1 MPGTEAPHLISRAL
15 LLAVALVA
23 AAGHAATPAAA
34 GSAERAGPKRVVVT
48 PRQGQVFGSH
58 RVKIRVRARGL
69 SGVLGVRLNGER
81 IGGSFSRPRRGVRSL
96 QASISYGL
104 KRGRNVLRVRVRR
117 RGKPPRR
124 ARVRFRVRRESKLA
138 MVGAGRNRRVAIG
151 SPVALAGAATG
162 LGASPAKLR
171 WKVVTA
177 PDPLGPAQGDPPP
190 LAGLTSPT
198 GPDARFEPSALGSY
212 VVKLTHGSGR
222 DAVSDRVRVDA
233 VPPNPLVAV
242 KTERYLGDEQQAFSG
257 IEVGGELYENELGKR
272 LQVVVLDRKTLAPV
286 SNEAYQPEEGG
297 RLAKLIEDL
306 DDTDLVIVSAQG
318 STADVDRAISG
329 FDDLLKLIGVPGK
342 LCGVDCIPTAGRF
355 SAIGVPGLK
364 VGEGDWSLRT
374 GTASGTDNAGMV
386 GFLSPDQYLNYGF
399 VPSER
404 EQFRY
409 GAQEVPWCNP
419 GPSCIS
425 DYIGYKIEVRDAH
438 TLAPGPGDGEFFPTN
453 GRTLNDDAKTLWAN
467 RMADALNAVPKG
479 DLVTIQVAS
488 NRISGESSYPPP
500 VGKVG
505 KAAMSR
511 LADAVAK
518 VGGTPNAFNRTA
530 LLSGAPASGG
540 AVYTLLGWAGAEP
553 GEGVEAAAGVDG
565 AGDAPVITGVL
576 RPGNDSEFRPA
587 EVMASADNPHILQ
600 DLIVKPPTGVWP
612 LDDDPGAKQAI
623 SYLGSTDQRLG
634 PDPRSAYWTQ
644 SFDEATTNAII
655 AGLKSVRYPSGASF
669 TEEQFEAARA
679 ELVKELGWVGNVRT
693 YLTNLS
699 KPFADNA
706 LPSWVAAQ
714 KIADQIYDDVNKP
727 QDEVAMKWIEFTR
740 IILGLLGPL
749 THEVTGVIGHM
760 LDLGVWAYGASQSGA
775 PTYDEVKVKAD
786 ELGAELVEQAQQA
799 QATYARIG
807 DVIVSDY
814 DKLAQIGQY
823 GGCNVASPG
832 CPPELALSNADR
844 IAASA
849 DAYRSIER
857 VAYTKLLPLGYHMFA
872 LKPYDGQVAPFPP
885 NYQCGFDFPW
895 GDYGSNRPYA
905 SWAQLVDLDPVG
917 GSSTWAPFVFSAPPG
932 ISTKHGSPPGNDLL
946 ERMFDPVSRSGNP
959 KAGGLGISREQLSYE
974 ADHDYWFG
982 SESAEARRCG
992 WLR

>member
-1 MPGTEAPHLISRAL
+1 MPGMEAIRPNLRWS
-15 LLAVALVA
+15 LLAIVLVA
-23 AAGHAATPAAA
+23 AAAPAASAA
-34 GSAERAGPKRVVVT
+34 GSTERAGPKRVVVT
-48 PRQGQVFGSH
+48 PRQGQVFGAH
-58 RVKIRVRARGL
+58 RVKIKVRARGL

-81 IGGSFSRPRRGVRSL
+81 IGGSFSRPRHGVRKL

-104 KRGRNVLRVRVRR
+104 KRGRNVLKVRVRR

-124 ARVRFRVRRESKLA
+124 ARVRFRVRRDSKLA
-138 MVGAGRNRRVAIG
+138 MVGAGRDRRVAIG
-151 SPVALAGAATG
+151 SPVPLDGAAAG

-171 WKVVTA
+171 WKVVDA
-177 PDPLGPAQGDPPP
+177 PDPLGPTQGDPPP

-198 GPDARFEPSALGSY
+198 GPDAMFEPPALGSY
-212 VVKLTHGSGR
+212 VVKLSHGSGPG
-222 DAVSDRVRVDA
+222 AVSDRVRVDA
-233 VPPNPLVAV
+233 VPPNPLVSV
-242 KTERYLGDEQQAFSG
+242 NTERYNAGQEAFSG
-257 IEVGGELYENELGKR
+257 IEVGGQLYANDLGKR
-272 LQVVVLDRKTLAPV
+272 LQVLVLDRKTLAPV
-286 SNEAYQPEEGG
+286 ANQSFQPEKGD
-297 RLAKLIEDL
+297 RLAGLIESL
-306 DDTDLVIVSAQG
+306 DDTDLVIVSSQG
-318 STADVDRAISG
+318 STHDVERAISG

-342 LCGVDCIPTAGRF
+342 LCGDDCIPGAGAF

-364 VGEGDWSLRT
+364 AGEGDWSLR
-374 GTASGTDNAGMV
+374 GTTATATDNGGMV
-386 GFLSPDQYLNYGF
+386 GYLSPDQYLNYGF

-409 GAQEVPWCNP
+409 GAREVPWCNP

-438 TLAPGPGDGEFFPTN
+438 TLAPGPGDGEFYPTN

-488 NRISGESSYPPP
+488 NRLPSEATYPPP

-511 LADAVAK
+511 LADAVAR
-518 VGGTPNAFNRTA
+518 VGGTPNAFNRAA
-530 LLSGAPASGG
+530 LTSGVPESGG

-565 AGDAPVITGVL
+565 AGDAPVISGVL

-587 EVMASADNPHILQ
+587 EVMESADNPHILQ
-600 DLIVKPPTGVWP
+600 DLIVKPPTGAWP

-655 AGLKSVRYPSGASF
+655 AGLKSVPYPSGASF

-727 QDEVAMKWIEFTR
+727 QDEVAMKWVEFTR

-749 THEVTGVIGHM
+749 THEVTGVIGHL

-799 QATYARIG
+799 QATYARMG

-814 DKLAQIGQY
+814 EKLALIGQY
-823 GGCNVASPG
+823 GGCNASSPG

-872 LKPYDGQVAPFPP
+872 LKPYDGRVAPFPP
-885 NYQCGFDFPW
+885 NYQCGFYFPW

-905 SWAQLVDLDPVG
+905 SWALLEDLAPVG
-917 GSSTWAPFVFSAPPG
+917 GSNTWAPFVFSAPPG
-932 ISTKHGSPPGNDLL
+932 ISTQHGSPPGNDLL

-959 KAGGLGISREQLSYE
+959 KAGGLGMSREQLSYE

>member
-1 MPGTEAPHLISRAL
+1 MEAPHLISRTL
-15 LLAVALVA
+15 LLAGALLA
-23 AAGHAATPAAA
+23 LLAFSSAPTTAA

-48 PRQGQVFGSH
+48 PRQGQVLGSH

-81 IGGSFSRPRRGVRSL
+81 IGGSFSRPRHGIRSL

-104 KRGRNVLRVRVRR
+104 KRGHNVLKVRVRR

-124 ARVRFRVRRESKLA
+124 ARVRFRVRRDSKLA
-138 MVGAGRNRRVAIG
+138 MVGAGRDRRVAIG
-151 SPVALAGAATG
+151 SAVPLDGAAKG
-162 LGASPAKLR
+162 LSASPANLR

-177 PDPLGPAQGDPPP
+177 PDPLGPGNDDALP

-198 GPDARFEPSALGSY
+198 GPEAMFEPSALGTY
-212 VVKLTHGSGR
+212 VIKLAHGTGP
-222 DAVSDRVRVDA
+222 DAVTDRVRIDA

-242 KTERYLGDEQQAFSG
+242 KTMRYVGTNGGAFSG
-257 IEVGGELYENELGKR
+257 IEVGGQLYDNELGKR
-272 LQVVVLDRKTLAPV
+272 LQVLVLDRKTLAPV
-286 SNEAYQPEEGG
+286 SNASFQPEEGD
-297 RLAKLIEDL
+297 RLAGLIDGL

-318 STADVDRAISG
+318 STSDVDRAIAG
-329 FDDLLKLIGVPGK
+329 FDGLLKLIGVPGK
-342 LCGVDCIPTAGRF
+342 LCGADCIPVAGRF

-364 VGEGDWSLRT
+364 VGEGDWSLR
-374 GTASGTDNAGMV
+374 GSTANATDNGGMAGY
-386 GFLSPDQYLNYGF
+386 LSPDQYLNYGF

-409 GAQEVPWCNP
+409 GGQQVPWCASP
-419 GPSCIS
+419 PCTD
-425 DYIGYKIEVRDAH
+425 DYAGYRIRVRDAH
-438 TLAPGPGDGEFFPTN
+438 TLAPGPGDGEFYPTN
-453 GRTLNDDAKTLWAN
+453 GRTLNGDAETLWAN
-467 RMADALNAVPKG
+467 RMADALNAVPNG
-479 DLVTIQVAS
+479 DLVTIEVAS
-488 NRISGESSYPPP
+488 NRRSGEATYLPP
-500 VGKVG
+500 VDKVS

-511 LADAVAK
+511 LADAVARI
-518 VGGTPNAFNRTA
+518 GGTRDAFNRTA
-530 LLSGAPASGG
+530 LLGGAPDSGG
-540 AVYTLLGWAGAEP
+540 AVYTLLGWAGADE
-553 GEGVEAAAGVDG
+553 GAGVEAAAGVYG
-565 AGDAPVITGVL
+565 AGDAPVISGVL

-587 EVMASADNPHILQ
+587 EVMAAAENPHVLQ
-600 DLIVKPPTGVWP
+600 DLMVEPPTGAWP

-655 AGLKSVRYPSGASF
+655 AGLKSAPYPSGASF
-669 TEEQFEAARA
+669 SAEQFEAARA

-699 KPFADNA
+699 KPFSDNA
-706 LPSWVAAQ
+706 LSSWVAAQ
-714 KIADQIYDDVNKP
+714 KIADEVYDDVNKP
-727 QDEVAMKWIEFTR
+727 QDEVAMKWVEFTR

-749 THEVTGVIGHM
+749 THEVTGVIGHL

-786 ELGAELVEQAQQA
+786 ELGAEMVEQAQQA
-799 QATYARIG
+799 QATYARMG

-814 DKLAQIGQY
+814 TKLALIGQY
-823 GGCNVASPG
+823 GGCNPSSPG

-849 DAYRSIER
+849 DVYRGIER
-857 VAYTKLLPLGYHMFA
+857 VAYTKLLPLGYHTFA
-872 LKPYDGQVAPFPP
+872 LKPYDGSVAPFPP

-895 GDYGSNRPYA
+895 DDYGSNRPYA
-905 SWAQLVDLDPVG
+905 SWALLEDLDPVG
-917 GSSTWAPFVFSAPPG
+917 NVNGWAPFVFSAPPG
-932 ISTKHGSPPGNDLL
+932 ISTHHGSPPSNELL
-946 ERMFDPVSRSGNP
+946 ERMFDPVSMSGNP
-959 KAGGLGISREQLSYE
+959 AKGGLGMSREQLSYE
-974 ADHDYWFG
+974 TDHDYWFG